1 MDNNTLTDYSQ
12 KTIFNYDGNDA
23 DKFIKQI
30 IRMLYDA
37 EIEDVVFKNGNN
49 RDVRKENVWIKCM

>member
-1 MDNNTLTDYSQ
+1 MDNNTLTDYRQ
-12 KTIFNYDGNDA
+12 KTTFNYDGNDA